1 MHLSNSNFVN
11 TAYWIA
17 VLTTALFVSLSVF
30 LTQAV
35 AADKNQLDFI
45 VDAESEDDSVSVV
58 GPNSVRNSS
67 ALKSDREDDAEA
79 LDETGTDSSNK
90 LHLFMSEQEQY
101 DAQQTQAAQHILQRV
116 QSSDSDQS
124 DAVIYPNQS
133 ESVSSQALNEAGQKD
148 MQTPETA
155 YHQPIDN
162 SIHYNGVLMRGS
174 QVLEVWVNNRRCC
187 SSGRNPDEPSFNSVD
202 SNGAIRFNHEGL
214 SVEMH
219 PGDILSS
226 EISTS
231 K

>member
-1 MHLSNSNFVN
+1 MRLSNFTDVNF
-11 TAYWIA
+11 AYWIA
-17 VLTTALFVSLSVF
+17 AFVVTLLVSM
-30 LTQAV
+30 TQVA
-35 AADKNQLDFI
+35 AADKNQIDLI
-45 VDAESEDDSVSVV
+45 AGTESEDEPVSDAGPYSVE
-58 GPNSVRNSS
+58 NSS
-67 ALKSDREDDAEA
+67 VLKSDRENDAEA

-116 QSSDSDQS
+116 QSSDSDQLP
-124 DAVIYPNQS
+124 AEIYPDQS
-133 ESVSSQALNEAGQKD
+133 EPVSLQALNETEQKD
-148 MQTPETA
+148 IQTPESA
-155 YHQPIDN
+155 YSQRTDN

-202 SNGAIRFNHEGL
+202 PNGAIRFNHEGL